1 MESLFLSHTNISSAS
16 TGTDTLRTNWQLFK
30 WGFELGLALYTQAR
44 ATASLGAR
52 AGRVE
57 EMEARLQPTP
67 HSAPILPP
75 GAFAS
80 DQPTGRPGSRE
91 DDDMASSIDSS
102 AETLADDS
110 DHDEEVCTLLVYRY
124 LMLIL
129 SCRSRLITS
138 RTSRP
143 LR

>member
-1 MESLFLSHTNISSAS
+1 MESFFLSHTNISSAS

-30 WGFELGLALYTQAR
+30 WGFELGLALYSQAR
-44 ATASLGAR
+44 ATANLGAR

-57 EMEARLQPTP
+57 EMESRLQPTP
-67 HSAPILPP
+67 HSAPLSPP

-91 DDDMASSIDSS
+91 DDMASSIDSS
-102 AETLADDS
+102 SETLAEDS

-124 LMLIL
+124 LIPSL
-129 SCRSRLITS
+129 SCRSRLITL

-143 LR
+143 LG